1 MKQHT
6 LESCKFMGI
15 NCLIFLKIHEMFFRG
30 FVLTDDG
37 LLFPVFLLFVFS
49 KINPQ
54 RTLSIP
60 RFKFAICQ
68 TVEKIILN

>member
-1 MKQHT
+1 M
-6 LESCKFMGI
+6 SY
-15 NCLIFLKIHEMFFRG
+15 FLKKIHEMFFRE

>member
-49 KINPQ
+49 KRRGKDEN
-54 RTLSIP
+54 
-60 RFKFAICQ
+60 
-68 TVEKIILN
+68 